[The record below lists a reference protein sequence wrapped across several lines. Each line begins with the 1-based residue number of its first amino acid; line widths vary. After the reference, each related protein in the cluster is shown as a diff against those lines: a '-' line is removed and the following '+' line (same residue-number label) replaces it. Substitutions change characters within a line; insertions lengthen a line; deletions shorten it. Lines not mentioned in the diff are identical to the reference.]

1 MIRKLPSFFVFY
13 EINNGKHK
21 LKTKLQLINERR
33 ETKVPN
39 RFFGIRDWT
48 LLQAGIQEFKVSR
61 KRDAG
66 LLL

>member
-1 MIRKLPSFFVFY
+1 MKLTMGNIS
-13 EINNGKHK
+13 
-21 LKTKLQLINERR
+21 LKAKLQLINERR

-48 LLQAGIQEFKVSR
+48 PLQAGIQEFKVSR

>member
-1 MIRKLPSFFVFY
+1 MGNIS
-13 EINNGKHK
+13 
-21 LKTKLQLINERR
+21 LKAKLQLINERR

-48 LLQAGIQEFKVSR
+48 PLQAGIQEFKVSR